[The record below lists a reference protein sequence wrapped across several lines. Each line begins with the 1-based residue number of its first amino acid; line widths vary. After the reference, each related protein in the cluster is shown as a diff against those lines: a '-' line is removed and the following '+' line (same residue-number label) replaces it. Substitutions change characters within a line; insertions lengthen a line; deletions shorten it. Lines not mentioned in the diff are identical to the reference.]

1 MQPTKPPRG
10 KTIELTIEHRQLLE
24 FLVKY
29 RRINKITNAK
39 HTVEELIEAYAA
51 QLTNSIT
58 DPAWR
63 GQLIA
68 LLTQAQTS
76 TYKRKNGIR

>member
-1 MQPTKPPRG
+1 MPPKPPRG
-10 KTIELTIEHRQLLE
+10 KTVELTIQHRQLLE

-29 RRINKITNAK
+29 RRINKVTNAK

-51 QLTNSIT
+51 QLTNTIT
-58 DPAWR
+58 DPNWR

-68 LLTQAQTS
+68 LLTQAQTA
-76 TYKRKNGIR
+76 TYTRENKID